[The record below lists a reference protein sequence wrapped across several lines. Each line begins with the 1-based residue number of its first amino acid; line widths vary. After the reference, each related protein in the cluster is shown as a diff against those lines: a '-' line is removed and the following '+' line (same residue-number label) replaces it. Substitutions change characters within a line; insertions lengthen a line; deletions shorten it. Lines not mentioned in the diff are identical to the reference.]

1 MSSLRDNDMTS
12 VFEGK
17 NESCLRSSLVVDDD
31 ITTELHGFDTE
42 MASLGS
48 TLTTIFVVYIFI
60 VLLWK
65 VIVCCQFLCAWNF
78 IMKTH
83 RAADSCTRTTT
94 RSLSFLARSFGA
106 RGSSTSICH
115 ESILRDECPICLES
129 FDNDA
134 DCGFK
139 RYDYIISCPCG
150 KHFHNEC
157 LAMWLERGSSCPCCR
172 RDLIEGKM
180 NRQQAQHHQQHRS
193 WMADLSI
200 FVGFP
205 PR

>member
-1 MSSLRDNDMTS
+1 MSPLSDNKVTS
-12 VFEGK
+12 YFDGK
-17 NESCLRSSLVVDDD
+17 NESCPCSSVAVDD
-31 ITTELHGFDTE
+31 ITTELDELDTE

-48 TLTTIFVVYIFI
+48 ALTTIFVVYIFI

-65 VIVCCQFLCAWNF
+65 VIMCCQFLCAWNF

-83 RAADSCTRTTT
+83 RSADSCTTT
-94 RSLSFLARSFGA
+94 RSLSLLARSFGA
-106 RGSSTSICH
+106 RGSPAAICH
-115 ESILRDECPICLES
+115 ESILIDECPICLES
-129 FDNDA
+129 FKDDT
-134 DCGFK
+134 DGGFK

-157 LAMWLERGSSCPCCR
+157 LTMWLERGSSCPCCR
-172 RDLIEGKM
+172 RDLIDSKM